1 MSCSGAQIFRRI
13 PILRVI
19 EEMNEIG
26 NSKKGKILNGKKSL
40 KQTGK
45 NGSKSASNIENLKK
59 LPPRKATKK

>member
-13 PILRVI
+13 PILKVI
-19 EEMNEIG
+19 EEMDE
-26 NSKKGKILNGKKSL
+26 NSKKGKILNRKKSL

-59 LPPRKATKK
+59 LTPRKATKK

>member
-1 MSCSGAQIFRRI
+1 
-13 PILRVI
+13 
-19 EEMNEIG
+19 MNEMG
-26 NSKKGKILNGKKSL
+26 NSKKGKIFNGKKSL